1 MEPLRLF
8 YEQERKVLSMFKIS
22 LERGHSSWLI
32 SAAVT
37 CFVLALVAG
46 VAGSFLTTGWIL
58 NAQQHPALYSVGL
71 TLLILALPILIL
83 GGHFLDLRDRKPK
96 RSDTA

>member
-1 MEPLRLF
+1 M
-8 YEQERKVLSMFKIS
+8 SKIR
-22 LERGHSSWLI
+22 LERRHSAWQI
-32 SAAVT
+32 PAAVA

-71 TLLILALPILIL
+71 TLLILALPTLIL
-83 GGHFLDLRDRKPK
+83 GGHFLDLRDREPK
-96 RSDTA
+96 DRIPLSTLDP